1 MGTTVGRCKRLFFK
15 LTLRESSKTLG
26 HQVERFVT
34 PFPGVS
40 LPDITTELHK
50 QNYTILDMYK
60 MAEGFFTSMGL
71 PKMTEYIHIYSKN
84 RLFTLSYHT
93 IISLLPTT

>member
-15 LTLRESSKTLG
+15 LTTSKSSKTLG
-26 HQVERFVT
+26 QQVGRFVT
-34 PFPGVS
+34 PFPREI
-40 LPDITTELHK
+40 LPDITAELHN

-71 PKMTEYIHIYSKN
+71 PKMTEYI
-84 RLFTLSYHT
+84 F
-93 IISLLPTT
+93 